1 MPDDSIETF
10 VDKDGNRVPVPRI
23 IVDLVERG
31 ANVNHPD
38 DEGRTPLHLAVMENR
53 LSFVKYLLNQNANI
67 YVRIE
72 NSVHIFLSHD

>member
-10 VDKDGNRVPVPRI
+10 VDKDGNRVPLPRI
-23 IVDLVERG
+23 ISTLVKRG

-53 LSFVKYLLNQNANI
+53 LSFVKYLLNNNANI

-72 NSVHIFLSHD
+72 NSADIFLSHD